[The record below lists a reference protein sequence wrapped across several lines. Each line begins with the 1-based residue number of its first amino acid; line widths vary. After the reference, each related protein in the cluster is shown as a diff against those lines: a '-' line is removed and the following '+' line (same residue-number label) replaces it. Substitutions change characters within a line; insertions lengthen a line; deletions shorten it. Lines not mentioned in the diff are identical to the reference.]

1 MKWSKKTAQGF
12 SPGKVFQVIALLGRP
27 IGVRCLYQHVVIELQ
42 SELILYEQRSQ
53 RVIHLAALSGRVLN
67 PGFPRAKALGC
78 SLKPFHGLH
87 AIRTRNGEH
96 VPPGSSFS
104 SLPGDWSRQR
114 DSDGFSICR
123 APSEK

>member
-87 AIRTRNGEH
+87 AIRNA
-96 VPPGSSFS
+96 
-104 SLPGDWSRQR
+104 QR
-114 DSDGFSICR
+114 R
-123 APSEK
+123 ARAARFFLQLVAGGLVEAKR